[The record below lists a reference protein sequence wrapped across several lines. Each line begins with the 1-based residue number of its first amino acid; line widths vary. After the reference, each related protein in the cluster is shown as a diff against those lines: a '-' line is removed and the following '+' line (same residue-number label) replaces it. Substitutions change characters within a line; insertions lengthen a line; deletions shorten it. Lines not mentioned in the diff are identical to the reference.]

1 MKNLLLSIILIL
13 IAQTLSYLQL
23 QSQFFWQWAKQN
35 TTFIAFLGFPISYFY
50 IWFTK
55 YCSEY
60 FDGQTWPGR
69 LIGFAM
75 GAIVFALL
83 SSLIMKEPIN
93 TKTIVSL
100 ILSLTILIIQ
110 FFWKSS

>member
-1 MKNLLLSIILIL
+1 MKNLFLSLILIL
-13 IAQTLSYLQL
+13 IAQSLTYLQL
-23 QSQFFWQWAKQN
+23 QSQFFWSWAKNN
-35 TTFIAFLGFPISYFY
+35 TILMSLIGFPISFLY

-55 YCSEY
+55 YCALY

-83 SSLIMKEPIN
+83 SSMIMKEPIN

-100 ILSLTILIIQ
+100 MLSLAILVIQ
-110 FFWKSS
+110 FFWKS